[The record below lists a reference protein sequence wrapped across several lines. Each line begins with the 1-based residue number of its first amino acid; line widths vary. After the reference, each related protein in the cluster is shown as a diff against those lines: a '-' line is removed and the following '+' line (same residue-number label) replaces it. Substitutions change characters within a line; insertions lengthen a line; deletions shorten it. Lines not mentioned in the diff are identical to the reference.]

1 MFTHRDETV
10 THTDISVVG
19 EALAC
24 IVNQTPYLLIR
35 TELCGKTLK
44 QWLEKH
50 PKRKRKRMLIFF
62 EQVCILISP
71 SMVRSTYGVQE
82 PSMQKKNKRRQVNK
96 ISSNYN
102 NYVEYKIQE
111 DTGMIILFM

>member
-10 THTDISVVG
+10 THTDKSVVG

-62 EQVCILISP
+62 EQVCNLISP
-71 SMVRSTYGVQE
+71 SMVHST
-82 PSMQKKNKRRQVNK
+82 
-96 ISSNYN
+96 
-102 NYVEYKIQE
+102 
-111 DTGMIILFM
+111 